1 VSWLLDADVLS
12 QPAKKTGDPK
22 VIAWIRAERDRCYT
36 SAIVVAQ
43 LAYWVRSKGGRQR
56 EELQQWLSRFLDA
69 MQGRVHSVNVSVAHV
84 WADLQRELEAA
95 GHRMPLEDSYIAAT
109 ARRHGLTIVTGNDR
123 HFRRP
128 GLSVFNPF
136 KEL

>member
-1 VSWLLDADVLS
+1 
-12 QPAKKTGDPK
+12 
-22 VIAWIRAERDRCYT
+22 
-36 SAIVVAQ
+36 
-43 LAYWVRSKGGRQR
+43 
-56 EELQQWLSRFLDA
+56 
-69 MQGRVHSVNVSVAHV
+69 V

-95 GHRMPLEDSYIAAT
+95 GLGMPLGDSYIAAP
-109 ARRHGLTIVTGNDR
+109 ARRHGLTIVTGNDG

>member
-1 VSWLLDADVLS
+1 MRRRSFFE
-12 QPAKKTGDPK
+12 G
-22 VIAWIRAERDRCYT
+22 
-36 SAIVVAQ
+36 
-43 LAYWVRSKGGRQR
+43 LAGLGAAALVRPDG
-56 EELQQWLSRFLDA
+56 L
-69 MQGRVHSVNVSVAHV
+69 
-84 WADLQRELEAA
+84 
-95 GHRMPLEDSYIAAT
+95 RMPLEDSYIAAT